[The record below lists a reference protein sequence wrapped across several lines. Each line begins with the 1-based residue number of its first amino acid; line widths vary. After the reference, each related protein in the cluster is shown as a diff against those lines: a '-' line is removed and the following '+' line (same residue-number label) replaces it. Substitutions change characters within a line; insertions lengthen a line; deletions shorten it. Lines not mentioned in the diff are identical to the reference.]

1 MIERI
6 PKLPLSALFFY
17 LSIVLLWQVG
27 LIPSPAGIL
36 DILEG
41 LYKTYGLPGLFV
53 ASFLE
58 GIVYFGLYFPGS
70 FVVALAVILSDGT
83 FPALMAISGT
93 VALALTITATINYS
107 LGRRILANPLNKEL
121 VMEEKR
127 VLSRGLF
134 LAMLHPNALAFYFF
148 NAGIQKHKFWKVL
161 LVPVVLVP
169 YGLALG
175 MLIFSTR
182 ESFKRAIENPYLM
195 ISYLS
200 VWFVLALLV
209 EVRRKR

>member
-6 PKLPLSALFFY
+6 PKLPLSALLFY
-17 LSIVLLWQVG
+17 VSIVILWQVG

-41 LYKTYGLPGLFV
+41 LYRTYGLPGLFA

-93 VALALTITATINYS
+93 VALALSVTAVINYS
-107 LGRRILANPLNKEL
+107 LGRRILANRLNREL
-121 VMEEKR
+121 LVEEKR
-127 VLSRGLF
+127 IISRGLF

-161 LVPVVLVP
+161 LVPVILIP
-169 YGLALG
+169 YGLILG
-175 MLIFSTR
+175 SLIFSAKD
-182 ESFKRAIENPYLM
+182 SFKKAIESPYIM
-195 ISYLS
+195 ISYLL